1 MAPELVTA
9 PTGEVV
15 SVADLREYLRI
26 DGHEEDYL
34 VQTLRDAAVA
44 HLDGWKG
51 ILGRAIL
58 SQTWREEFTAWGD
71 LRLSLPDVSS
81 ATVTYADENGAWQ
94 PATGTLRH
102 DACGWY
108 VETDETVSAELI
120 RVEYDCAL
128 PSEQLPAVVMA
139 VKMMVSHWFDN
150 RGVMGGTGEM
160 PLAVDAILT
169 PLRWGRG

>member
-9 PTGEVV
+9 PTVEVV
-15 SVADLREYLRI
+15 SVGDLREYLRI
-26 DGHEEDYL
+26 DGSEEDYL
-34 VQTLRDAAVA
+34 IQTLRDAAVA

-51 ILGRAIL
+51 ILGRAIM

-81 ATVTYADENGAWQ
+81 ATVTYQDENDAWQ
-94 PATGTLRH
+94 SATGTLRH
-102 DACGWY
+102 DDRGWY
-108 VETDETVSAELI
+108 VETEEAVTTERI

-128 PSEQLPAVVMA
+128 PSEQLPAVVIA
-139 VKMMVSHWFDN
+139 VKMIVSHWFDN
-150 RGVMGGTGEM
+150 RGVMGVAGEM
-160 PLAVDAILT
+160 PLAVDAILA